1 MNLTVA
7 STELTSTWDPTLGW
21 DFQCHSHTH
30 PNLQG
35 LTAAEIRWEMEQVNA
50 AFYAQGYNPPTQHAY
65 PYGGYDAVA
74 KTTIAEYRLSGRT
87 VSNALMTFPI
97 SDWFEVNATE
107 LTEVTSWERIT
118 GLVAS
123 CISNQ
128 TLLHMFT
135 HHVTDSPGQYGCTPA
150 KLARV
155 LDYLVEQ
162 QNAGLLEIV
171 TMAEAY
177 DYWSVATDGRAVVV
191 ISFDD
196 AYDTDYTTAY
206 PLFQER
212 GIKGT
217 SYIVTGFIGKS
228 GYLSWSMIEEMRT
241 GESSPPKPDLTLSA
255 DDITFTPASAE
266 EGEAVTILTSIHNI
280 GDEFAT
286 NVLVEF
292 YNASVNPETKIG
304 NYTIGTLGI
313 GASATAETIWIAVAG
328 DHEIYVALDP
338 VNTISESNETNNEV
352 SKIYAARA
360 LYVSSDENI
369 THVSSIDIAL
379 FTQWP
384 SYQASALITIMDTAG
399 TPIEGATVYGSWSG
413 LYIGDINGVT
423 DVHGQVTLKSDK
435 IEGIGTFTFTVT
447 NIIKADWRYDP
458 IQNRE
463 TNDSITCPYVYVY
476 RACVGYH

>member
-1 MNLTVA
+1 
-7 STELTSTWDPTLGW
+7 
-21 DFQCHSHTH
+21 
-30 PNLQG
+30 
-35 LTAAEIRWEMEQVNA
+35 
-50 AFYAQGYNPPTQHAY
+50 
-65 PYGGYDAVA
+65 
-74 KTTIAEYRLSGRT
+74 
-87 VSNALMTFPI
+87 
-97 SDWFEVNATE
+97 
-107 LTEVTSWERIT
+107 
-118 GLVAS
+118 
-123 CISNQ
+123 
-128 TLLHMFT
+128 
-135 HHVTDSPGQYGCTPA
+135 
-150 KLARV
+150 
-155 LDYLVEQ
+155 
-162 QNAGLLEIV
+162 
-171 TMAEAY
+171 
-177 DYWSVATDGRAVVV
+177 
-191 ISFDD
+191 
-196 AYDTDYTTAY
+196 
-206 PLFQER
+206 
-212 GIKGT
+212 
-217 SYIVTGFIGKS
+217 
-228 GYLSWSMIEEMRT
+228 MIEEMRT
-241 GESSPPKPDLTLSA
+241 GETSPPKPDLTLSA

-313 GASATAETIWIAVAG
+313 GASATAETVWIAVAG

-360 LYVSSDENI
+360 LSVSRDENI
-369 THVSSIDIAL
+369 THVSSIDMAL

-384 SYQASALITIMDTAG
+384 LYQASALITIMDTAG